1 MNLNVFSSGRYSRLP
16 VRRLGL
22 LVAVAAAVAMSVVT
36 VSTAGRDA
44 SGDVRRETVVAH
56 DRNTV
61 STSMAPVMDN
71 GGEVVRAP
79 AWGGGGWPGANW
91 HGGGWPG

>member
-1 MNLNVFSSGRYSRLP
+1 MNLNVSWPGRYSRLP
-16 VRRLGL
+16 MRRLGL
-22 LVAVAAAVAMSVVT
+22 LVAVAAAVAMSVVS

-44 SGDVRRETVVAH
+44 NRGAPPETVVAS
-56 DRNTV
+56 DRHTD
-61 STSMAPVMDN
+61 TTTTAPVMDN

-91 HGGGWPG
+91 HGGGWRG

>member
-1 MNLNVFSSGRYSRLP
+1 MNLNVSWPGRYSRMP
-16 VRRLGL
+16 MRRLGL

-44 SGDVRRETVVAH
+44 SGDAPREAVVAH
-56 DRNTV
+56 DTNTV
-61 STSMAPVMDN
+61 STSTAPVIVN

-79 AWGGGGWPGANW
+79 AWGGAGWPGTNW
-91 HGGGWPG
+91 HGGGWRG